1 MRRSSDPEVRRNASM
16 AVSIESLDETSA
28 RDAITVNR
36 DGVQQIVATPSPSG
50 ANGQLERNSKS
61 VQSLRSIGDS
71 GAGVVAGGPG
81 NGHLLNNGSLKSL
94 RGSVEGEMG
103 GKDAVELTPL
113 TGSASPASATVR
125 SLNCSKLNLL
135 LCFCAFHFVLN
146 SCLSGRCLILL
157 KIIQP
162 RIL

>member
-28 RDAITVNR
+28 RDAITVTR
-36 DGVQQIVATPSPSG
+36 DGVQQIVATPSP

-61 VQSLRSIGDS
+61 MQSLRSIGDS
-71 GAGVVAGGPG
+71 GGAGVVAGGPG

-103 GKDAVELTPL
+103 GTDAVELTPW
-113 TGSASPASATVR
+113 TGGSASPASTATV
-125 SLNCSKLNLL
+125 SPLNCSEFNF
-135 LCFCAFHFVLN
+135 FCFVL
-146 SCLSGRCLILL
+146 
-157 KIIQP
+157 
-162 RIL
+162 